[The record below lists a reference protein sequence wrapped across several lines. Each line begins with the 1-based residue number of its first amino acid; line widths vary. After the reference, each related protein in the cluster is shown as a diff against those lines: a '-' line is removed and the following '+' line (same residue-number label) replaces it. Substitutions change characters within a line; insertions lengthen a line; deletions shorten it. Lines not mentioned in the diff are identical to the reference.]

1 MAEDPCHPLWR
12 AVQHWSICRSP
23 WSQGIVLPSCY
34 MAALVAV
41 MVALGSCRS
50 APPSEIKLGWG
61 DSLTYNTGF
70 AVTAHLSGRCPCPDR
85 ADKSECVYFA
95 DAVTEKKI
103 AIFSLTGLL
112 LQTVP
117 LGEVL
122 NNLHQIDGIT
132 VLHPDTIVINGKYN
146 NRVAIIDR
154 TGRCSVL
161 ADLSDHMRRPDG
173 LTYELWTSNFG
184 PFVLEKHLC
193 FLVSLVANS
202 IGGYCGQDAPRV
214 NETYRYEWL
223 DRNGPHFASLS
234 LDSIT
239 DGPRLIWG
247 PTESDKDTIQNIALV
262 HRLGSYA
269 CVNGLWFAF
278 SINSPDILILDP
290 VRMRDVRR
298 IPVRSDFTSTC
309 REPVMLPKGKVLN
322 LQDSLNDRLY
332 NGGFIETIHFDRPS
346 QRYLVI
352 LRHRVIKEIMDGKEH
367 RRGAY
372 TLQQYDR
379 DFNFINETPI
389 TDNKHK
395 LPFMLCLPQGT
406 YVIRSE
412 SKREKMRGVHIYDR
426 ILLDEQ

>member
-1 MAEDPCHPLWR
+1 MPQPMEPRHSSSFVLYGCIGRCDGGFR
-12 AVQHWSICRSP
+12 
-23 WSQGIVLPSCY
+23 VLPQR
-34 MAALVAV
+34 ALQ
-41 MVALGSCRS
+41 
-50 APPSEIKLGWG
+50 EIKLGWG

-161 ADLSDHMRRPDG
+161 ADLSEHMRRPDG

-193 FLVSLVANS
+193 FHVSLVANS

-262 HRLGSYA
+262 HRLE
-269 CVNGLWFAF
+269 
-278 SINSPDILILDP
+278 ILCMRQWAMVRFLDQQP
-290 VRMRDVRR
+290 
-298 IPVRSDFTSTC
+298 
-309 REPVMLPKGKVLN
+309 
-322 LQDSLNDRLY
+322 
-332 NGGFIETIHFDRPS
+332 
-346 QRYLVI
+346 
-352 LRHRVIKEIMDGKEH
+352 RHPH
-367 RRGAY
+367 
-372 TLQQYDR
+372 
-379 DFNFINETPI
+379 
-389 TDNKHK
+389 
-395 LPFMLCLPQGT
+395 
-406 YVIRSE
+406 S
-412 SKREKMRGVHIYDR
+412 
-426 ILLDEQ
+426 